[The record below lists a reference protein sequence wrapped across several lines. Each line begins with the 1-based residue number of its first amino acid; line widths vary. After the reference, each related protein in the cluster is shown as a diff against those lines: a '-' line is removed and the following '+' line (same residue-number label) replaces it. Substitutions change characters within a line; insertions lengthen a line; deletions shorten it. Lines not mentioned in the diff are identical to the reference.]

1 MYERRSS
8 RLWQASSVAV
18 LVILLAFAACWCC
31 CQGGRKRPDH
41 RRLPDMRKSVSSKR
55 RSGHAK
61 HAADSDSSLEDE
73 DDDDD
78 DLFDRLK
85 DDFDRLKQEN
95 LPPPPKSVKLHVFV
109 VVGQAYHRKMVKLR
123 CDLAQL
129 SDLHAEIDAIFVPE
143 LSPSGQRVADLE
155 MQYLDSVTG
164 QPVLFQ
170 SAATADAAAE
180 QIAAVLRSSA
190 ILLSDRPIAELV
202 ARARDAP
209 AGASQAG
216 EAAGG
221 IRLAAMASRPKS
233 KKQLSGGRGRKLL
246 VDGSSSEPSPV
257 AKPTDEGEGEIS
269 IWTWVKRQ
277 EAAAEVTGS
286 KPVWWR
292 RVGGSQATQ
301 SGCIWPPLQ
310 CKLSGHTWRRFSR
323 LRAANGLTW
332 SSRAG

>member
-1 MYERRSS
+1 M
-8 RLWQASSVAV
+8 
-18 LVILLAFAACWCC
+18 
-31 CQGGRKRPDH
+31 
-41 RRLPDMRKSVSSKR
+41 SSKR
-55 RSGHAK
+55 RAGHAK

-95 LPPPPKSVKLHVFV
+95 LPPPPKSVKLQVFV

-246 VDGSSSEPSPV
+246 VDGSSSCSH
-257 AKPTDEGEGEIS
+257 KPTWGARGKKLLTLGSASMSASLGMRNADDLAGDLGDLADDLAGDLVEASEDREPALGEAS
-269 IWTWVKRQ
+269 TS
-277 EAAAEVTGS
+277 A
-286 KPVWWR
+286 
-292 RVGGSQATQ
+292 GGRT
-301 SGCIWPPLQ
+301 
-310 CKLSGHTWRRFSR
+310 
-323 LRAANGLTW
+323 
-332 SSRAG
+332 